1 MGRWLDYFR
10 NGADAVQGNLLGSTD
25 TTEIV
30 IDNTDPS
37 QRLAYERLHSLIKQ
51 RGGRKRTHAFVN
63 AEALWILLGEEPDQ
77 LYDALG
83 VPQSKR
89 ERLPTS
95 AQEALMAGDI
105 AAFYAIV
112 EGNAQGHDQIIRASK
127 QGFHRAKGI
136 FPWNW

>member
-1 MGRWLDYFR
+1 M
-10 NGADAVQGNLLGSTD
+10 
-25 TTEIV
+25 
-30 IDNTDPS
+30 
-37 QRLAYERLHSLIKQ
+37 HSLIQQ

-63 AEALWILLGEEPDQ
+63 AEALRILLGEEPDE

-95 AQEALMAGDI
+95 AQEALMAGNI
-105 AAFYAIV
+105 AAFYAIL
-112 EGNAQGHDQIIRASK
+112 EKNAQGHEQILRASK

-136 FPWNW
+136 FPWNR